1 MAKENSF
8 DIVSDYDLAKVTNA
22 VEQSQREISARYDF
36 KGTSAALEFI
46 NDKSAVKIT
55 GDNQFHLDSII
66 DILRKKLAGCGVSQ
80 KILDTSSEPITSNMK
95 TAWDLTFKKGLDQEK
110 AKKITK
116 LIRDN
121 YPKVKAQ
128 IQGEEIRVSSQKRD
142 ELQAVMQLIREA
154 DFDFPAEFTNF
165 R

>member
-1 MAKENSF
+1 
-8 DIVSDYDLAKVTNA
+8 
-22 VEQSQREISARYDF
+22 
-36 KGTSAALEFI
+36 
-46 NDKSAVKIT
+46 
-55 GDNQFHLDSII
+55 
-66 DILRKKLAGCGVSQ
+66 
-80 KILDTSSEPITSNMK
+80 MK
-95 TAWDLTFKKGLDQEK
+95 TTWELSFKKGLDQEK

-116 LIRDN
+116 LIRDS

-128 IQGEEIRVSSQKRD
+128 VQGEEVRVTSPKRD